1 MFLAIQ
7 KRINYILIILFL
19 LTALLLYGMYNI
31 IILYTNWGF
40 IGILICFILTV
51 TIVYLLLSFIKNN
64 IETIIIYRM
73 LSKKQI
79 ALAKIKKATFYKAS
93 RDLYFSNHNIY
104 KFDIEIYT
112 QNHEKLSMTIYED
125 VEDTNFSSLPGYA
138 YVTYDSNSEK
148 VSLVPT
154 FLLFMSPSLKD
165 IVKDFEETYKP
176 KYLEIVKK
184 HGLTIKK
191 FSNK

>member
-79 ALAKIKKATFYKAS
+79 ALAKIKKATFYKTS

-104 KFDIEIYT
+104 KFD
-112 QNHEKLSMTIYED
+112 
-125 VEDTNFSSLPGYA
+125 V
-138 YVTYDSNSEK
+138 
-148 VSLVPT
+148 
-154 FLLFMSPSLKD
+154 
-165 IVKDFEETYKP
+165 
-176 KYLEIVKK
+176 
-184 HGLTIKK
+184 
-191 FSNK
+191 